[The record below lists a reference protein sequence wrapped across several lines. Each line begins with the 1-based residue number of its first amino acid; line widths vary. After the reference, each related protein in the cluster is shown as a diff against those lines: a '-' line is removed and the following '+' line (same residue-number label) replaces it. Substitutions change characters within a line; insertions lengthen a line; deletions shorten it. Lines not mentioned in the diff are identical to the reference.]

1 MDSSKQVKLAGSQG
15 FSGEVIS
22 SDVNQR
28 VTVDRSTWGR
38 TATVVVYDCE
48 EGTVA
53 GIDSGRRKNIDGR
66 VAGNV
71 TAKRGADQAIV
82 ADKEVRGVLGAEI
95 ACSETNRGIY
105 ADVAAPVIDR
115 GINGGAGGNVGR
127 TYLDHGVP
135 ANHSAII
142 VVDLG

>member
-1 MDSSKQVKLAGSQG
+1 MDGSKQVKLAGRQG
-15 FSGEVIS
+15 FSGDVIS
-22 SDVNQR
+22 SDMHQR
-28 VTVDRSTWGR
+28 GAVDRSTWGGA
-38 TATVVVYDCE
+38 ATVVVYDRE

-53 GIDSGRRKNIDGR
+53 GIDSGRRQNIDGR

-82 ADKEVRGVLGAEI
+82 ADKEVRGILGAEI

-115 GINGGAGGNVGR
+115 GINGGARGNVGR
-127 TYLDHGVP
+127 
-135 ANHSAII
+135 
-142 VVDLG
+142 